1 MGTNE
6 KVALLRLRNNLQH
19 DGTALAL
26 MYAMGVGND
35 LMIPYASAL
44 IMEIYKDGNDH
55 TVEVS

>member
-6 KVALLRLRNNLQH
+6 KVGLLRLRNNLQH